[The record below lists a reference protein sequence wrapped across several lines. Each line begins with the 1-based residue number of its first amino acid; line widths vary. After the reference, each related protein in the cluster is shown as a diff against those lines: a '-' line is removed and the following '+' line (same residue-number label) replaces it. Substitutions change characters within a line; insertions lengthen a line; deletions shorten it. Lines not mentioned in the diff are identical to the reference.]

1 MANIAFIPARSGSK
15 RLKDKNIRELLNLK
29 LFLWSIR
36 SAAQSKL
43 IDKIIFSTNS
53 ENYKNICF
61 KDSTEKNYKV
71 FFDMRTEDEAGD
83 KVKIYDYI
91 KREDVLDRN
100 NIKDNDT
107 LILMLPTCP
116 LRYQNLVDQVI
127 SESSINKQAVF
138 TCCEYDFHVSFAF
151 LINSSNE
158 ISTLMGNNSPL
169 VTGNTR
175 SQDQKKYYHPN
186 GSLYAIPIQYLKNTK
201 ANSIYFEAKPFV
213 MEAIYSCDI
222 DSEQQLKVAESVA
235 SSVKKEFKYL
245 LDD

>member
-53 ENYKNICF
+53 EKYKNICLH
-61 KDSTEKNYKV
+61 DSEEKNYKV
-71 FFDMRTEDEAGD
+71 FFDIRTEEESGD

-91 KREDVLDRN
+91 KRDNVLSRN
-100 NIKDNDT
+100 NVKDSDT

-116 LRYQNLVDQVI
+116 LRYQNLVDEVI
-127 SESSINKQAVF
+127 SESTINKKSIF

-151 LINSSNE
+151 LIDSSNE
-158 ISTLMGNNSPL
+158 IEPLMGNNSPIL
-169 VTGNTR
+169 TGNTR

-186 GSLYAIPIQYLKNTK
+186 GSLYAIPVKNLKNTT
-201 ANSIYFEAKPFV
+201 ANSIYYGAKPFI
-213 MEAIYSCDI
+213 MEPIYSCDV
-222 DSEQQLKVAESVA
+222 DTEKQLRIAELIA
-235 SSVKKEFKYL
+235 SSIEKEFRYL